1 MAPFG
6 CHDWGIDNPDR
17 GLFGRQLPAGN
28 PVAALTVHWT
38 VIHYRDGASL
48 TPYTGEALVQCMS
61 FKPQFID
68 IMTHCILHMVLLIKC
83 SQDSSQLQLQILAPS
98 GIM

>member
-6 CHDWGIDNPDR
+6 CHDWGIDNPDL

-38 VIHYRDGASL
+38 VIHYRDCASL
-48 TPYTGEALVQCMS
+48 TPYKGSLGRRKRQLDKLEFAKEVKEFALC
-61 FKPQFID
+61 
-68 IMTHCILHMVLLIKC
+68 
-83 SQDSSQLQLQILAPS
+83 
-98 GIM
+98 